1 MQVWEDHGKGVHY
14 YMSEIKNSTGK
25 NEVKAPKAPKEPKVQ
40 MWIEKHVV
48 PVLKVI
54 AANKFLRSLMEGF
67 YAILPIIIFS
77 SIDGIIMWVQT
88 AFANN
93 PTLYPVAVRQVLNTL
108 YQFTMGFSGLWFTM
122 AIAYQMADK
131 PNPQ

>member
-77 SIDGIIMWVQT
+77 SIDGIIMWVPP

-93 PTLYPVAVRQVLNTL
+93 PNIVSCCSSSSVKHTLPIYNGILGIVIHNGDCL
-108 YQFTMGFSGLWFTM
+108 
-122 AIAYQMADK
+122 
-131 PNPQ
+131 PNGW